1 MATAIVALYDQGGAP
16 LGVACWPVGLADAMK
31 GFTALHYHSVEAYSV
46 WVADA
51 SVDGTLAQLRLAMTR
66 LLQHMEPGVVAYFV
80 SCGVE
85 EECTRDGIILSRDA
99 TYVQVSEKRP

>member
-1 MATAIVALYDQGGAP
+1 MATAVVALYDQGGAP

-31 GFTALHYHSVEAYSV
+31 GFTALHYHSVEAYAV

-51 SVDGTLAQLRLAMTR
+51 SVDEPLAQFRLAMTR
-66 LLQHMEPGVVAYFV
+66 LLQHMEPDVVAYFV

-99 TYVQVSEKRP
+99 TYVQISEK